1 MCRPARTRWRRSG
14 PTLVAEAG
22 GRPEAA
28 RSGEP
33 RARRLR
39 LGFLADWPIAT
50 KLGVGFGLVTLL
62 LLINAGAFFLIQQR
76 EEGQREW
83 TTHTYEVIEALREL
97 EVQTL
102 NMQSGLR
109 GYQLT
114 HDASYLKPY
123 DDGFEGYRRVMLRL
137 RSLVV
142 DNPAQQ
148 AQLDRLEALVATWR
162 EAITEPTRRIIADGA
177 GTEAS
182 VALTL
187 RGKSMRDEM
196 RQVIGEALATERL
209 LLGQRSATL
218 RESVDTARRLTL
230 LLLSLAVLI
239 SAYAIR
245 SVRGLIAAPIEM
257 LTRLMGR
264 LASHD
269 HDIVV
274 PYQTRGDE
282 VGNIAR
288 ALEVFKGMAIAT
300 HSQSWVKT
308 GLGEISAVLQEARDA
323 SDFAAALT
331 AALRPRV
338 GAVALAFYGSD
349 DAGRLHC
356 LGGYGLPDE
365 VARRQAIRADDGLVG
380 QCARSRQPVEVGKL
394 PADYLNIRSGLGQ
407 AQPVHLLLLPLLVQD
422 QLVAVLEIASFGPF
436 DANQRRLLEELLPIV
451 ALSFDNLRRAL
462 RTQELLAETQ
472 AQSEELQAS
481 EESLRVQQEEL
492 RATNEALEA
501 KTRLLEQQSQKLRAS
516 EEELK
521 LQAEELKVTNESLV
535 SRGATLQEQQMIL
548 QELQRDTQDKADALA
563 RASQYKSEFLA
574 NMSHELRTPLNSL
587 LILSKSLADNDEG
600 HLAADEVESATV
612 IHESGS
618 KLLQLIND
626 ILDLSKVEAGKLE
639 VMVDSL
645 SLASFAQG
653 LTRNFR
659 HVARERQLGFDIVI
673 DEGLPAVIR
682 TDATRLEQIANNLLG
697 NAFKFTR
704 TGRVDVRIG
713 RPAPGQKLPPGLDRE
728 QCIAVAVT
736 DTGIGIPEDKFHKMF
751 QSFQQVD
758 AGTSR
763 QFGGTGLGLSIA
775 RGMARRLG
783 GDIAMDSCFGVGST
797 FTILLPEQPPE
808 AVLEV
813 PQPEPDGEEPMP
825 AAKPAAPSPAL
836 GLSPAPTIADDRE
849 LIRDGDTVILI
860 VEDDPAFA
868 KILAEL
874 IRRRGY
880 RVLAA
885 GDGESGLKLVRE
897 YRPTGVLLDVMLPG
911 MDGWAVI
918 DRMKADA
925 SLANIPVHFI
935 SATDDAVRGI
945 EAGAIGFLTKPV
957 SKAALLSAFDRLL
970 HPGDPQASVRRVLL
984 IDDDAGSRLAMRT
997 LLHDAGVELID
1008 AASGEEGLEQLGK
1021 SRFDCIVL
1029 DLVLPGMSGQDFLE
1043 AASRAG
1049 PLPPVV
1055 IHSARELSRDES
1067 LQLRQYTDS
1076 IVIKG
1081 ARSPERL
1088 LDEVSLFLHS
1098 LKPAAP
1104 PPVREADPRLSGKT
1118 VLVVDDDMRNIFAL
1132 SKALRARGLKV
1143 LMAQDGHKALK
1154 QLDDNAE
1161 ISMVLMDIMM
1171 PGMDGYDTMREIRA
1185 QPRFKQLPMIA
1196 LTAKAMRGDR
1206 EKCLEAGASDY
1217 LSKPIDVDKLLSMMR
1232 VWMSPRA

>member
-1 MCRPARTRWRRSG
+1 MLMAESG
-14 PTLVAEAG
+14 VSAGSQTAPRKRLLV
-22 GRPEAA
+22 
-28 RSGEP
+28 
-33 RARRLR
+33 
-39 LGFLADWPIAT
+39 FADWPIAT
-50 KLGVGFGLVTLL
+50 KLGVGFGLITLL
-62 LLINAGAFFLIQQR
+62 LVVNAAAFFVIQQR
-76 EEGQREW
+76 EEKQREW
-83 TTHTYEVIEALREL
+83 TQHTYEVIAALRDL

-102 NMQSGLR
+102 NQQAGIR
-109 GYQLT
+109 GFQLT
-114 HDASYLKPY
+114 HDPAYLVPY
-123 DDGFEGYRRVMLRL
+123 NDGAEAYRHVLATLRG
-137 RSLVV
+137 LVV

-148 AQLDRLEALVATWR
+148 AQLDRIDEVMGSWR
-162 EAITEPTRRIIADGA
+162 SEISEPTRVLIEG
-177 GTEAS
+177 GGSTEAS
-182 VALTL
+182 VALTVKGKGYRDTL
-187 RGKSMRDEM
+187 R
-196 RQVIGEALATERL
+196 ALIAETQATERL

-218 RESVDTARRLTL
+218 HESVEMARRLTV

-239 SAYAIR
+239 SGYAIR
-245 SVRGLIAAPIEM
+245 SVRRMIAAPITALTVLM
-257 LTRLMGR
+257 TRLAG
-264 LASHD
+264 HD
-269 HDIVV
+269 HSIVV
-274 PYQTRGDE
+274 PFQRRADE
-282 VGNIAR
+282 VGDIAR
-288 ALEVFKGMAIAT
+288 ALDVFKAMSIAT
-300 HSQSWVKT
+300 HSQNWIKT
-308 GLGEISAVLQEARDA
+308 SLGEISAGLQEARDTGA
-323 SDFAAALT
+323 FAHALT
-331 AALRPRV
+331 DALRPKV
-338 GAVALAFYGSD
+338 GAAALAFYGFD
-349 DAGRLHC
+349 DRRQRLQC
-356 LGGYGLPDE
+356 LGGYGLPE
-365 VARRQAIRADDGLVG
+365 ETTRRQAIRLDDGLVG
-380 QCARSRQPVEVGKL
+380 QCARSREPVLLRDL
-394 PADYLNIRSGLGQ
+394 PGDYLSIRSGLGQ
-407 AQPVHLLLLPLLVQD
+407 TTPRCLLLLPLVLQD
-422 QLVAVLEIASFGPF
+422 QLVAVLEIAAF
-436 DANQRRLLEELLPIV
+436 DDFSVDQRHLLDELLPI
-451 ALSFDNLRRAL
+451 ATLSFDNLRRAL

-492 RATNEALEA
+492 RATNEALGA
-501 KTRLLEQQSQKLRAS
+501 KTRLLEEQSQKLRAS

-535 SRGATLQEQQMIL
+535 SRGATLQEQQLIL
-548 QELQRDTQDKADALA
+548 QELQRETQEKADALA

-600 HLAADEVESATV
+600 HLASDEVESAKV
-612 IHESGS
+612 IFESGS

-639 VMVDSL
+639 VMVDHL
-645 SLASFAQG
+645 SLASFTQG
-653 LTRNFR
+653 LNRSFR
-659 HVARERQLGFDIVI
+659 HVARERQLDFEIHVD
-673 DEGLPAVIR
+673 DGLPGSIR
-682 TDATRLEQIANNLLG
+682 TDAARLEQIVNNLLG

-704 TGRVDVRIG
+704 AGKVELRIS
-713 RPAPGQKLPPGLDRE
+713 RPELGQRLPSGLRRE
-728 QCIAVAVT
+728 LCLAIAVS

-751 QSFQQVD
+751 QTFQQVD

-783 GDIAMDSCFGVGST
+783 GDIAMQSRFGSGST
-797 FTILLPEQPPE
+797 FTVLLPEEPPAFE
-808 AVLEV
+808 A
-813 PQPEPDGEEPMP
+813 EPLPIESEAPP
-825 AAKPAAPSPAL
+825 LASTPVATAPKPSAAPVQSLP
-836 GLSPAPTIADDRE
+836 PAPTIADDRE
-849 LIRDGDTVILI
+849 LIRDDDTVILI

-868 KILAEL
+868 RILAEL

-897 YRPTGVLLDVMLPG
+897 FRPAGVLLDVMLPG

-925 SLANIPVHFI
+925 SLKDIPVHFI
-935 SATDDAVRGI
+935 SATDDAARGL

-970 HPGDPQASVRRVLL
+970 HPGGQEAVRRVLL
-984 IDDDAGSRLAMRT
+984 IDDDAASRRAMRS
-997 LLHDAGVELID
+997 LLNDAGVELVD
-1008 AASGEEGLEQLGK
+1008 AASGEEGLEQLAK
-1021 SRFDCIVL
+1021 ARFDCIVL
-1029 DLVLPGMSGQDFLE
+1029 DLNLPGMSGQEFLE
-1043 AASRAG
+1043 IASRSG

-1055 IHSARELSRDES
+1055 IHSGRELSREES

-1081 ARSPERL
+1081 LRSPERL

-1104 PPVREADPRLSGKT
+1104 PPVREADPRLAGKT

-1161 ISMVLMDIMM
+1161 ISLVLMDIMM
-1171 PGMDGYDTMREIRA
+1171 PGMDGYETMREIRA
-1185 QPRFKQLPMIA
+1185 QPKFNKLPMIA

>member
-1 MCRPARTRWRRSG
+1 M
-14 PTLVAEAG
+14 AE
-22 GRPEAA
+22 
-28 RSGEP
+28 SGEP
-33 RARRLR
+33 ADPAAGERRGR
-39 LGFLADWPIAT
+39 LQALVNLPLAI

-62 LLINAGAFFLIQQR
+62 LIVNAAAFFIIQYR
-76 EEGQREW
+76 EEDQRGW
-83 TTHTYEVIEALREL
+83 TQHTYEVIEALSDL
-97 EVQTL
+97 EAQTL
-102 NMQSGLR
+102 NQQSGLR

-114 HDASYLKPY
+114 HDPVYLQPY
-123 DDGFEGYRRVMLRL
+123 HDGTEAFRQALLRL
-137 RSLVV
+137 RALVV

-148 AQLDRLEALVATWR
+148 DKLNRIDTLMSSWR
-162 EAITEPTRRIIADGA
+162 GEIAEPTRQLIESG
-177 GTEAS
+177 GSTEAS

-187 RGKSMRDEM
+187 QGKALRDAMRA
-196 RQVIGEALATERL
+196 VIAEAQATERL
-209 LLGQRSATL
+209 LLGQRSSTL
-218 RESVDTARRLTL
+218 RDSVELSRRLTL
-230 LLLSLAVLI
+230 LLLLLAMLI
-239 SAYAIR
+239 AVYAIR
-245 SVRGLIAAPIEM
+245 SARTMIAAPIET
-257 LTRLMGR
+257 LTRLMAR
-264 LASHD
+264 LAQHD
-269 HDIVV
+269 HGIVV
-274 PYQTRGDE
+274 PYRTRGDE

-300 HSQSWVKT
+300 HSQNWIKT
-308 GLGEISAVLQEARDA
+308 ALGEIAAELQEVRDSAGFARV
-323 SDFAAALT
+323 LT

-338 GAVALAFYGSD
+338 GAAALALYGYDESSQSL
-349 DAGRLHC
+349 RC
-356 LGGYGLPDE
+356 LGGYGLPEE
-365 VARRQAIRADDGLVG
+365 VARRQAIHLDDGLVG
-380 QCARSRQPVEVGKL
+380 QCARSRQPVLLEDL
-394 PADYLNIRSGLGQ
+394 PADYLSVRSGLGQ
-407 AQPVHLLLLPLLVQD
+407 ATPRCLLLLPLVLQD
-422 QLVAVLEIASFGPF
+422 QLVAVLEIAAF
-436 DANQRRLLEELLPIV
+436 DALDADQQRLLDELLPI
-451 ALSFDNLRRAL
+451 ATLSFDNLRRAL
-462 RTQELLAETQ
+462 RTEELLAETQ

-501 KTRLLEQQSQKLRAS
+501 KTRLLKEQSQKLRAS

-548 QELQRDTQDKADALA
+548 QELQRETQDKADALA

-587 LILSKSLADNDEG
+587 LILSKSLADNEEG
-600 HLAADEVESATV
+600 HLVADEVESAKV
-612 IHESGS
+612 IFESGS

-639 VMVDSL
+639 VLVDSL

-653 LTRNFR
+653 LTRSFR

-673 DEGLPAVIR
+673 DDGTPPVIR
-682 TDATRLEQIANNLLG
+682 TDAARLEQIANNLLG
-697 NAFKFTR
+697 NAFKFTK
-704 TGRVDVRIG
+704 TGKVEVRIG
-713 RPAPGQKLPPGLDRE
+713 RPALGQRLPPGLSPE
-728 QCIAVAVT
+728 QCIAIAVT
-736 DTGIGIPEDKFHKMF
+736 DTGIGIAEDKFHKMF

-783 GDIAMDSCFGVGST
+783 GDIAMDSRFGQGST
-797 FTILLPEQPPE
+797 FTILLPEVPPE
-808 AVLEV
+808 VSAESLMVDPPSEA
-813 PQPEPDGEEPMP
+813 EEDAQI
-825 AAKPAAPSPAL
+825 AAAQAATPVAGRAPSPAL
-836 GLSPAPTIADDRE
+836 GLLPAPTITDDRE
-849 LIRDGDTVILI
+849 LIADGDTVILI
-860 VEDDPAFA
+860 IEDDPAFA

-885 GDGESGLKLVRE
+885 GDGESGLRLVRE
-897 YRPTGVLLDVMLPG
+897 FRPAGVLLDVMLPG

-918 DRMKADA
+918 DRMKADVA
-925 SLANIPVHFI
+925 LKDIPVHFI
-935 SATDDAVRGI
+935 SATDDAARGL

-970 HPGDPQASVRRVLL
+970 HPGTDAVRRVLL
-984 IDDDAGSRLAMRT
+984 IDDDAASRHAMRT
-997 LLHDAGVELID
+997 LLNDAGVELVD
-1008 AASGEEGLEQLGK
+1008 AASGEEGLEKLGQ

-1029 DLVLPGMSGQDFLE
+1029 DLGLPGMSGQEFLE
-1043 AASRAG
+1043 AASRDG
-1049 PLPPVV
+1049 LLPPVV

-1104 PPVREADPRLSGKT
+1104 PPVREADPRLAGQT

-1154 QLDDNAE
+1154 QLDDHPGIN
-1161 ISMVLMDIMM
+1161 MVLMDIMM
-1171 PGMDGYDTMREIRA
+1171 PGMDGYDTMREIRLRP
-1185 QPRFKQLPMIA
+1185 QFKKLPMIA

-1217 LSKPIDVDKLLSMMR
+1217 LSKPIDIDKLLSMMR